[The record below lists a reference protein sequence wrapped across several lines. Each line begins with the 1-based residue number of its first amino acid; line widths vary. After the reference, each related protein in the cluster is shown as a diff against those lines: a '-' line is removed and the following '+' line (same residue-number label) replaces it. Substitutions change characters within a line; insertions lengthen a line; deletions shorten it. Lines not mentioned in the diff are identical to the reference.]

1 MNLPALPQLPAA
13 RFLTAPGEL
22 GAQILAFDWAH
33 TPLGPIED
41 WPHSLKTVVS
51 LMLSSRQPM
60 WIGWGE
66 QATFLYNDAYIGVLS
81 MAKHPWALGRP
92 AAQVWAEIWDICGPL
107 ADRVFE
113 HGEATLADDVRLFMS
128 RGDFLEETFY
138 SFSYSPVRDESGN
151 VAGLFCPNLDVTAK
165 HLNARR
171 LRTLSDMSTRVL
183 QEKTVSGA
191 CAAAMASI
199 GKNPDDV
206 PFAMLYLASGDA
218 GDSGGAAT
226 LAQATHP
233 DLPRQPFFPVDQV
246 IADATSRVVALR
258 RSPEREAQSPFP
270 PGLANQPIREA
281 LVLPLMGAGT
291 QQTIGALVLG
301 VSAARRLDADYHSF
315 LELIAIQVGNAI
327 QQARAAEEE
336 RLHAEMLAELDRTK
350 TQFFSNVSHEFRTP
364 LTLLLGPME
373 DALRDSAAP
382 LPPAQRARMELMRRN
397 GLRLQ
402 KLVNT
407 LLEFSRV
414 QAGRAQANFTPTD
427 LAALTA
433 DLASSFRS
441 AIEGA
446 GMRLVVDCAPLA
458 WPVYVDPG
466 LWEKIVLNLLS
477 NAFKFTF
484 EGHIAIALQQAGTSA
499 RLTVSD
505 TGTGIPTDQLPH
517 LFERFH
523 RVEGARS
530 RTHEG
535 SGIGLALVHDLVA
548 LHGGA
553 IGVDSAPGQ
562 GTVFAVEIPLG
573 SAHLN
578 PAHVREQP
586 LETWQPTA
594 VQSYV
599 AEAEGWIPS
608 AQPPADADHAPLAR
622 HGRLL
627 IVDDNADMRDY
638 LRRLLSSVWHVEVCN
653 NGRQALDAVRR
664 QMPDIVLSD
673 VMMPE
678 LDGFGLLAALRG
690 DAATRDIPVM
700 LLSARAGEEA
710 RLEGLQAGADDY
722 LVKPFSSHDLVTRI
736 EVLRLRRQARMVEAA
751 VARRT
756 QSIFSQAPVAIA
768 ILRGPEHV
776 FEQANACYQEM
787 VGPRTLVG
795 LPIRQ
800 AFPEL
805 EGQGI
810 FELLDGVLAGGQ
822 PYVGRSVAV
831 RFRRDQDDALADCC
845 FDFVCQPLID
855 EGGRTE
861 GVAMVAFEVTELAN
875 AKRTADAANRA
886 KDEFLAM
893 LGHEL
898 RNPLA
903 PIVTALQLMRLR
915 GGDYALNERAVIE
928 RQTKHLVA
936 LVDDLLDVSRVAEGK
951 IQLRRQS
958 VEIAEVVARAIET
971 ASPLIEE
978 KRHVLDVQVPVSG
991 LAVMADPGRCAQVL
1005 ANLLTNAA
1013 KYTEPQGR
1021 LSVQAWR
1028 EGTDAVVAVRDNGI
1042 GIAPDML
1049 ASVFDLFVQER
1060 QALSRSRGGLG
1071 LGLTI
1076 AKSMMAL
1083 HGGSI
1088 SARSDGVGLG
1098 STFTVRMPAL
1108 DQVFDAPRAAV
1119 LSPAARQAPS
1129 TPARPGLKVMVVDD
1143 NEDAAQAVGEALE
1156 LLGYEV
1162 HVMFGAPEALASE
1175 GRLRP
1180 DVCLLDIGLPG
1191 MDGYELAQ
1199 RLRQQAG
1206 QRPLR
1211 LIAVTGYGQD
1221 SDRRRAAEAGFD
1233 NHFTKPVDLM
1243 TLDGLLRK
1251 GAVSGT
1257 AD

>member
-22 GAQILAFDWAH
+22 GAQILAFDWAR
-33 TPLGPIED
+33 TPLGAIED

-60 WIGWGE
+60 WIGWGG
-66 QATFLYNDAYIGVLS
+66 QATFLYNDAYIDVLS

-92 AAQVWAEIWDICGPL
+92 AAEVWAEIWDICGPL

-171 LRTLSDMSTRVL
+171 LRTLSDMGTRVL
-183 QEKTVSGA
+183 QEKTVGGA

-199 GKNPDDV
+199 AENPDDL
-206 PFAMLYLASGDA
+206 PFAMLYLADGHADA
-218 GDSGGAAT
+218 AAGGAT
-226 LAQATHP
+226 LAQSTHP
-233 DLPRQPFFPVDQV
+233 DLPRQLFPIDEV
-246 IADATSRVVALR
+246 IADGATRLVALR
-258 RSPEREAQSPFP
+258 RPVQREQESAFP

-291 QQTIGALVLG
+291 QQSSGALVLG
-301 VSAARRLDADYHSF
+301 VSAARRLDADYRRF
-315 LELIAIQVGNAI
+315 LELIAIQTGNAI

-336 RLHAEMLAELDRTK
+336 RLHAEMLTELDRAK

-373 DALRDSAAP
+373 DALRDAAAP
-382 LPPAQRARMELMRRN
+382 LPPAQRERMELMRRN

-407 LLEFSRV
+407 LLEFARV
-414 QAGRAQANFTPTD
+414 QAGRAQASFAPTD

-458 WPVYVDPG
+458 SPVYVDPG

-484 EGHIAIALQQAGTSA
+484 EGHIAIALHQAGTNA

-505 TGTGIPTDQLPH
+505 SGTGIPADQLPL

-530 RTHEG
+530 RTFEG

-553 IGVDSAPGQ
+553 IGVDSEPGK

-573 SAHLN
+573 SAHLD
-578 PAHVREQP
+578 PAHVREQR
-586 LETWQPTA
+586 LEGWRPTA

-599 AEAEGWIPS
+599 AEAEGWIQP
-608 AQPPADADHAPLAR
+608 ADPPADADPASGAR

-627 IVDDNADMRDY
+627 VVDDNADMRDY
-638 LRRLLSSVWHVEVCN
+638 LRRLLRGAWDVEVCN
-653 NGRQALDAVRR
+653 NGREALDAVRR
-664 QMPDIVLSD
+664 RMPDIVLSD

-690 DAATRDIPVM
+690 DPATRDIPIM

-722 LVKPFSSHDLVTRI
+722 LIKPFSSHDLAARI
-736 EVLRLRRQARMVEAA
+736 EVLRLRRQARMVDVA

-787 VGPRTLVG
+787 VGPRALEG
-795 LPIRQ
+795 LPIRR

-831 RFRRDQDDALADCC
+831 RFRRGEDEALTDCC
-845 FDFVCQPLID
+845 FDFVYQPLID
-855 EGGRTE
+855 DDGRTE

-875 AKRTADAANRA
+875 AKRAADAANRA

-915 GGDYALNERAVIE
+915 GGDYALKERTVIE

-936 LVDDLLDVSRVAEGK
+936 LVDDLLDVSRVTEGK

-958 VEIAEVVARAIET
+958 VEMAEVVARAIET

-978 KRHVLDVQVPVSG
+978 KRHVLEVQVPASG

-1021 LSVQAWR
+1021 LSVHAWR
-1028 EGTDAVVAVRDNGI
+1028 DNGHAVVAVRDNGI

-1088 SARSDGVGLG
+1088 SARSDGEGLG
-1098 STFTVRMPAL
+1098 STFTIRMPAL
-1108 DQVFDAPRAAV
+1108 DQIFDPPRAAA
-1119 LSPAARQAPS
+1119 LAPAARPAPPK
-1129 TPARPGLKVMVVDD
+1129 PASSGLTVMVVDD
-1143 NEDAAQAVGEALE
+1143 NEDAARAVGEALE
-1156 LLGYEV
+1156 LMGHEV

-1175 GRLRP
+1175 GRLLP

-1206 QRPLR
+1206 RRPLR

-1221 SDRRRAAEAGFD
+1221 GDRRRAADAGFD
-1233 NHFTKPVDLM
+1233 NHLTKPVDLM
-1243 TLDGLLRK
+1243 ALDGLLR
-1251 GAVSGT
+1251 GGE
-1257 AD
+1257 

>member
-1 MNLPALPQLPAA
+1 MDLPALPQLPAA

-22 GAQILAFDWAH
+22 GAQILAFDWAR
-33 TPLGPIED
+33 TPLGAIED

-66 QATFLYNDAYIGVLS
+66 QATFLYNDAYIDVLS

-92 AAQVWAEIWDICGPL
+92 AAEVWAEIWDICGPL

-113 HGEATLADDVRLFMS
+113 HGEATLADDVRLFMR
-128 RGDFLEETFY
+128 RGDFLEETFF

-183 QEKTVSGA
+183 QEKTVGGA
-191 CAAAMASI
+191 RAAAMASI
-199 GKNPDDV
+199 AANPDDL
-206 PFAMLYLASGDA
+206 PFAMLFLADGD
-218 GDSGGAAT
+218 GDGEAT

-233 DLPRQPFFPVDQV
+233 DLPRQLFPIGDV
-246 IADATSRVVALR
+246 IADAATRVVALR
-258 RSPEREAQSPFP
+258 RSAEREAESAFP
-270 PGLANQPIREA
+270 PGLAQQPIREA

-301 VSAARRLDADYHSF
+301 VSAARRLDADYRRF
-315 LELIAIQVGNAI
+315 LELIAIQTGNAI

-336 RLHAEMLAELDRTK
+336 RLHAEMLTELDRAK

-364 LTLLLGPME
+364 LTLLLGPMD
-373 DALRDSAAP
+373 DALRDADAP

-414 QAGRAQANFTPTD
+414 QAGRAQASFAPTD

-446 GMRLVVDCAPLA
+446 GMRLVVDCPPLA
-458 WPVYVDPG
+458 SPVYVDPG

-484 EGHIAIALQQAGTSA
+484 EGRIAIALHQAGSNA

-505 TGTGIPTDQLPH
+505 SGTGIPADQLPH

-530 RTHEG
+530 RTYEG

-553 IGVDSAPGQ
+553 IGVDSEPGR

-573 SAHLN
+573 SAHLD
-578 PAHVREQP
+578 PAHVREQR
-586 LETWQPTA
+586 LEGWRPTA

-599 AEAEGWIPS
+599 AEAQGWTQP
-608 AQPPADADHAPLAR
+608 AEPPADADHDAGAR

-638 LRRLLSSVWHVEVCN
+638 LRRLLRGVWDVEVCD
-653 NGRQALDAVRR
+653 NGREALEAVRR
-664 QMPDIVLSD
+664 RLPDIVLSD

-690 DAATRDIPVM
+690 DPATRDIPIM

-722 LVKPFSSHDLVTRI
+722 LIKPFSSHDLMARI
-736 EVLRLRRQARMVEAA
+736 EVLRLRRQARMVDVA

-787 VGPRTLVG
+787 VGPRALEG
-795 LPIRQ
+795 LPMRQ

-810 FELLDGVLAGGQ
+810 FELLDGVLAGGE

-831 RFRRDQDDALADCC
+831 RFRRGHDETLTDCC
-845 FDFVCQPLID
+845 FDFVYQPLID
-855 EGGRTE
+855 DDGRIE

-875 AKRTADAANRA
+875 AKRAADAANRA

-915 GGDYALNERAVIE
+915 GGDYALKERTVIE
-928 RQTKHLVA
+928 RQTRHLVA

-958 VEIAEVVARAIET
+958 VEIAELVARAIET

-978 KRHVLDVQVPVSG
+978 KRHVLEVQVPAAG

-1021 LSVQAWR
+1021 LSVHAWR
-1028 EGTDAVVAVRDNGI
+1028 DGGHAVVAVRDNGI

-1098 STFTVRMPAL
+1098 STFTIRMPAL
-1108 DQVFDAPRAAV
+1108 DQVFDTP
-1119 LSPAARQAPS
+1119 PAAAPAALQAS
-1129 TPARPGLKVMVVDD
+1129 SRRASSGLRVMVVDD

-1156 LLGYEV
+1156 LMGHEV

-1175 GRLRP
+1175 GALRP

-1221 SDRRRAAEAGFD
+1221 GDRRRAAEAGFD
-1233 NHFTKPVDLM
+1233 DHLTKPVDLI
-1243 TLDGLLRK
+1243 TLDGLLRG
-1251 GAVSGT
+1251 GA
-1257 AD
+1257 